1 MPGSLV
7 PAAQAILAWSVDGGW
22 PWAGLLGGQ
31 ELRAGLAC
39 SLLPSPLALQ
49 AVAQPPGLCPASDLG
64 SPGPRAF
71 PEETSSGSTA
81 CSPTSCVPRTG
92 REQRRQRA
100 FTGQGGGG
108 SVPHKGPRPQSSAPS
123 RPRVELGKSGLW
135 GRGRASTDDAPGFPG
150 SPHVLQARGQ
160 RPHRVVVRMEGSPRR
175 PPPAWLLKMLWT
187 PSDCPTS
194 WSLQQS
200 SGQSQASAER
210 SAGREGVDAGI

>member
-1 MPGSLV
+1 MECRRRLALGWAPGGTG
-7 PAAQAILAWSVDGGW
+7 AEG
-22 PWAGLLGGQ
+22 WAGLLP
-31 ELRAGLAC
+31 A
-39 SLLPSPLALQ
+39 P
-49 AVAQPPGLCPASDLG
+49 QPPCSAGCSPAPRLVSSIRSGL
-64 SPGPRAF
+64 PGARAF
-71 PEETSSGSTA
+71 PKETSSGSTA

-135 GRGRASTDDAPGFPG
+135 GRGRASTDAPGFPG